1 MDIEMKLKDVV
12 DGDLET
18 ALSAIQF
25 FDEYLKGLSEVDD
38 NLVHSLINGLA
49 HRVWMVRSQLFDL
62 FLKHQNKIYPFI
74 SEYLTSDNEDIQYW
88 GIQIYCSVA
97 KKYHERASKETN
109 EEKRGNYEKFVERN
123 VKRLTTIYS
132 EVSEPNRKIIL
143 SGLSKIRYNPLI
155 HFFVEQLNSPSWLLR
170 NECASALIE
179 MGESAIPHLKK
190 LILNGTRDQC
200 YWSFKALGQLLGE
213 RALEPFF
220 RVISSPDYEDE
231 IRIYALSGLK
241 DIDCPEVVEYLI
253 RCLSTDLWVIR
264 AQASE
269 TLISLRSRATDSLI
283 KCLKSRDTD
292 LRFWALKTLS
302 DVVVEEDISKIEGF
316 IKNKDQELRFYTISA
331 LSSIASARSIKI
343 ITECFC
349 DDAWL
354 LRRHAADSL
363 IQIGE
368 PCIQPLLKILR
379 DEQDNSEKVFWTL
392 KVLSALK
399 FQAVLPA
406 LAQLLLSDNKDYRLY
421 AVKCISQIPS
431 QKSMQILVEAFA
443 NDQWIVR
450 QECYKELSKNRS
462 VYAYI
467 ECLRHLNDENDSIHY
482 WSSKFLME
490 SRRTGIVSLVKE
502 LQDKDCQ
509 TIRSHIS
516 DLELL
521 QPQYIEEIFD
531 SSMADLAMMANYLSD
546 SYKRLENTN
555 HKAETISKTD
565 SSYSPIIEKDISAPS
580 ISVQTEHLNYFHFE
594 QSSEFLP
601 YEIDLSAILE
611 KLVYLGGSDLHL
623 KVDQAPM
630 VRINGKIQAMSLP
643 PIDANQLRLLLRNSF
658 NASQQR
664 KFCEKK
670 QLDCSFQHSNGE
682 RFRVNLY
689 LSHRGIEGA
698 FRHVKSSIPSF
709 TDLGLPEDQ
718 FERIAML
725 ESGLV
730 LITGVT
736 GAGKSSTLASIIGAI
751 NQRQSKHIICIE
763 DPIEYLHQN
772 MKSVISHRQIG
783 DHVDTFVDGLSA
795 CLREDPDVVL
805 VGEMRDTETIKSVLK
820 LAGTGHLVF
829 STFHTES
836 APQTIEQI
844 VQFFPPD
851 ERQSIC
857 SQLSFCLRLVVSQ
870 ILVEDNKALGRVP
883 VLEIMS
889 GTSAVKNMIR
899 EGKTE
904 QLFSVMQTSGGEG
917 MITRDQYLKT
927 LFSKSLI
934 SRETMDLHRR
944 DSLAMR

>member
-1 MDIEMKLKDVV
+1 
-12 DGDLET
+12 
-18 ALSAIQF
+18 
-25 FDEYLKGLSEVDD
+25 
-38 NLVHSLINGLA
+38 
-49 HRVWMVRSQLFDL
+49 
-62 FLKHQNKIYPFI
+62 
-74 SEYLTSDNEDIQYW
+74 
-88 GIQIYCSVA
+88 
-97 KKYHERASKETN
+97 
-109 EEKRGNYEKFVERN
+109 
-123 VKRLTTIYS
+123 
-132 EVSEPNRKIIL
+132 
-143 SGLSKIRYNPLI
+143 
-155 HFFVEQLNSPSWLLR
+155 
-170 NECASALIE
+170 
-179 MGESAIPHLKK
+179 
-190 LILNGTRDQC
+190 
-200 YWSFKALGQLLGE
+200 
-213 RALEPFF
+213 
-220 RVISSPDYEDE
+220 
-231 IRIYALSGLK
+231 
-241 DIDCPEVVEYLI
+241 
-253 RCLSTDLWVIR
+253 
-264 AQASE
+264 
-269 TLISLRSRATDSLI
+269 
-283 KCLKSRDTD
+283 
-292 LRFWALKTLS
+292 
-302 DVVVEEDISKIEGF
+302 
-316 IKNKDQELRFYTISA
+316 
-331 LSSIASARSIKI
+331 
-343 ITECFC
+343 
-349 DDAWL
+349 
-354 LRRHAADSL
+354 
-363 IQIGE
+363 
-368 PCIQPLLKILR
+368 
-379 DEQDNSEKVFWTL
+379 
-392 KVLSALK
+392 
-399 FQAVLPA
+399 
-406 LAQLLLSDNKDYRLY
+406 
-421 AVKCISQIPS
+421 
-431 QKSMQILVEAFA
+431 
-443 NDQWIVR
+443 
-450 QECYKELSKNRS
+450 
-462 VYAYI
+462 
-467 ECLRHLNDENDSIHY
+467 
-482 WSSKFLME
+482 
-490 SRRTGIVSLVKE
+490 
-502 LQDKDCQ
+502 
-509 TIRSHIS
+509 
-516 DLELL
+516 
-521 QPQYIEEIFD
+521 
-531 SSMADLAMMANYLSD
+531 
-546 SYKRLENTN
+546 
-555 HKAETISKTD
+555 
-565 SSYSPIIEKDISAPS
+565 
-580 ISVQTEHLNYFHFE
+580 
-594 QSSEFLP
+594 
-601 YEIDLSAILE
+601 
-611 KLVYLGGSDLHL
+611 
-623 KVDQAPM
+623 M

-682 RFRVNLY
+682 RFRINLY

-709 TDLGLPEDQ
+709 TDLGLPEEQ
-718 FERIAML
+718 FERMAML

-917 MITRDQYLKT
+917 MVTRDQYLKT

-934 SRETMDLHRR
+934 SRETMDLYRR